1 MRVHELASELDMS
14 SKELLQKLHD
24 LGVEVKSHM
33 SSVDEDSIQLMREGY
48 GGETASAAAP
58 QPAEEA
64 ADRVDAG
71 EEEAVLEEKTAA
83 KEDKEEARA
92 LPEAAPEEPQAE
104 KTEEK
109 VLRMKG
115 SIVVKELAENL
126 NVKPNALISE
136 LMQMNVLAS
145 INQKLDVNVARSVA
159 EKHGYTVEQE
169 KRGAEKKAPPKKA
182 GKEEKDRPED
192 LSTRPPIVTMIGHV
206 DHGKTS
212 LLDKIRNT
220 AVTASED
227 GGITQH
233 IGAYTIE
240 VDGRWISFLD
250 TPGHAAFT
258 AMRARGAN
266 LTDIAVIVIAADDG
280 VMPQTR
286 EAINHAQAAGV
297 SIMIAINKIDLPGA
311 NPDKVRQQLQGM
323 GLAPE
328 EWGGEIICCPV
339 SATTGE
345 GIDHLL
351 EMILLQSEVLELK
364 ANFKKRAKGYVVEA
378 QMEPGMGPTANL
390 LVMEGTLKVGDP
402 VLCGQYWG
410 RVRALIN
417 DRGVKIKS
425 ATPSVPV
432 KCLGLSGIPEA
443 GAEFSVSVSDK
454 AARSEAEDYGVQL
467 RVEQKLRPKRASLE
481 DLYDHLHEESKEELR
496 VIIKADT
503 QGSVEA
509 VAGAL
514 EAIESDKVNLNILL
528 AGTGN
533 VNANDVTLASASDAV
548 IIGFHVGKESGV
560 SAAAR
565 HEGVEIRLHS
575 VIYELID
582 EVRNAMTGLL
592 VPRVQEK
599 VLGHAR
605 VKQVFGVGKRGKA
618 AGCVVEDGAARS
630 NARVRIKR
638 EEETIYEGKV
648 LSLKRFQDD
657 VSRVREGQ
665 ECGIMLES
673 YMNFREGDILEL
685 YELEEIEETL

>member
-1 MRVHELASELDMS
+1 MRVYELASELDLS
-14 SKELLQKLHD
+14 SKELLQKLRK

-33 SSVDEDSIQLMREGY
+33 SSVDEDSIELMREEHTGQ
-48 GGETASAAAP
+48 GAKTTAS
-58 QPAEEA
+58 QPVEEA
-64 ADRVDAG
+64 ADRIDAAEQATVEEEKSAG
-71 EEEAVLEEKTAA
+71 EDVKEETATPVEPSPMESEPEESEEKI
-83 KEDKEEARA
+83 
-92 LPEAAPEEPQAE
+92 LHI
-104 KTEEK
+104 
-109 VLRMKG
+109 KG
-115 SIVVKELAENL
+115 SIVVKELAEQL
-126 NVKPNALISE
+126 NIKPNALIAQ
-136 LMQMNVLAS
+136 LMQMNILAS
-145 INQKLDVNVARSVA
+145 INQKLDIHVARTVA
-159 EKHGYTVEQE
+159 SKHGYTVEQE
-169 KRGAEKKAPPKKA
+169 KRGAEKKAQPQKTEE
-182 GKEEKDRPED
+182 KEEDRPED
-192 LSTRPPIVTMIGHV
+192 LSIRPPIVTMIGHV

-220 AVTASED
+220 AVTATED

-240 VDGRWISFLD
+240 VNGRWISFLD

-280 VMPQTR
+280 VMPQTK
-286 EAINHAQAAGV
+286 EAIKHAQAAGV
-297 SIMIAINKIDLPGA
+297 SIMVAINKIDVPGA
-311 NPDKVRQQLQGM
+311 NPDKVRQQLQGA

-339 SATTGE
+339 SAITGD

-364 ANFKKRAKGYVVEA
+364 ANFKKRARGYVVEA

-390 LVMEGTLKVGDP
+390 LVKEGTLKVGDP

-417 DRGVKIKS
+417 DRGVKVKS

-443 GAEFSVSVSDK
+443 GAEFRVCASNK
-454 AARSEAEDYGVQL
+454 TAKTEAEEYAIKV
-467 RVEQKLRPKRASLE
+467 RVEQKSRPKRASLD

-496 VIIKADT
+496 VIVKADT

-509 VAGAL
+509 VTGSL
-514 EAIESDKVNLNILL
+514 ESIESNKVNLNILL
-528 AGTGN
+528 SSTGN
-533 VNANDVTLASASDAV
+533 VNANDVTLASASDAI

-560 SAAAR
+560 SATAR

-592 VPRVQEK
+592 APRVNEK

-605 VKQVFGVGKRGKA
+605 VKQVFSVGKRGRA
-618 AGCVVEDGAARS
+618 AGSIVEDGVAVA
-630 NARVRIKR
+630 NARIRIKR
-638 EEETIYEGKV
+638 DQETIYEGKV
-648 LSLKRFQDD
+648 LSLKRYQDD
-657 VSRVREGQ
+657 VSRVRAGQ

-685 YELEEIEETL
+685 YELEEVEETL

>member
-1 MRVHELASELDMS
+1 MRVYELASELDMS
-14 SKELLQKLHD
+14 SKELLQKLRK

-33 SSVDEDSIQLMREGY
+33 SSVDEDSIGLMREEHGS
-48 GGETASAAAP
+48 ETAPEAAA

-64 ADRVDAG
+64 ADRIDAAEQEAVV
-71 EEEAVLEEKTAA
+71 EEETVAEEV
-83 KEDKEEARA
+83 KEEAEA
-92 LPEAAPEEPQAE
+92 LSEAAPEELRPE
-104 KTEEK
+104 ETEEK
-109 VLRMKG
+109 ILRIKG
-115 SIVVKELAENL
+115 SIVVKELAEKL
-126 NVKPNALISE
+126 NIKPNALIAE

-145 INQKLDVNVARSVA
+145 INQKLDINVARSVG

-169 KRGAEKKAPPKKA
+169 KRGAERKAAPKKA
-182 GKEEKDRPED
+182 EEKEEDRPED
-192 LSTRPPIVTMIGHV
+192 LSIRPPIVTMIGHV

-212 LLDKIRNT
+212 LLDRIRNT
-220 AVTASED
+220 AVTSTED

-280 VMPQTR
+280 IMPQTK
-286 EAINHAQAAGV
+286 EAIKHAQAAGV
-297 SIMIAINKIDLPGA
+297 SIMVAINKIDLPGA
-311 NPDKVRQQLQGM
+311 NPDKVKQQLQGL

-328 EWGGEIICCPV
+328 EWGGEVICCPV
-339 SATTGE
+339 SAITGD

-364 ANFKKRAKGYVVEA
+364 ANFKKRARGYVVEA

-390 LVMEGTLKVGDP
+390 LVKEGTLKVGDP
-402 VLCGQYWG
+402 VLCGQHWG
-410 RVRALIN
+410 RIRALIN
-417 DRGVKIKS
+417 DRGVKVKS

-443 GAEFSVSVSDK
+443 GAEFRVYPSDK
-454 AARSEAEDYGVQL
+454 AAKSEAEEYAVKV
-467 RVEQKLRPKRASLE
+467 RVEQKSRPKRASLD
-481 DLYDHLHEESKEELR
+481 DLYDHLQEESKEELR
-496 VIIKADT
+496 VIVKADT

-514 EAIESDKVNLNILL
+514 EAIESEKVKLNILL
-528 AGTGN
+528 SGTGN

-560 SAAAR
+560 SAGAR

-592 VPRVQEK
+592 APRIQEK

-605 VKQVFGVGKRGKA
+605 VKQVFEVGKRGRA
-618 AGCVVEDGAARS
+618 AGSIVEDGVAVA

-638 EEETIYEGKV
+638 EEDTIYEGKV
-648 LSLKRFQDD
+648 LSLKRYQDD
-657 VSRVREGQ
+657 VSRVRAGQ

-673 YMNFREGDILEL
+673 YMNFQEGDILEL

>member
-1 MRVHELASELDMS
+1 MRVYELASELDLS
-14 SKELLQKLHD
+14 SKELLKKLRE

-33 SSVDEDSIQLMREGY
+33 SSVDEDSIELMREERTGQ
-48 GGETASAAAP
+48 GAQASTS

-64 ADRVDAG
+64 ADRIDAAEQETVEEEESAG
-71 EEEAVLEEKTAA
+71 EDVEEETETPVQ
-83 KEDKEEARA
+83 
-92 LPEAAPEEPQAE
+92 PAPEES
-104 KTEEK
+104 EEK
-109 VLRMKG
+109 ILHIKG
-115 SIVVKELAENL
+115 SIVVKELAEKL
-126 NVKPNALISE
+126 NVKPNTLIAQ
-136 LMQMNVLAS
+136 LMQMNILAS
-145 INQKLDVNVARSVA
+145 INQKLDIHVARTIA
-159 EKHGYTVEQE
+159 GKYGYTVEQE
-169 KRGAEKKAPPKKA
+169 KRGADKKAAPQKTEE
-182 GKEEKDRPED
+182 KEEDRPED
-192 LSTRPPIVTMIGHV
+192 LSIRPPIVTMIGHV

-220 AVTASED
+220 AVTATED

-240 VDGRWISFLD
+240 VNGRWISFLD

-280 VMPQTR
+280 VMPQTK
-286 EAINHAQAAGV
+286 EAIKHAQAAGV
-297 SIMIAINKIDLPGA
+297 SIMVAINKVDLPGA
-311 NPDKVRQQLQGM
+311 NPDKVKQQLQGA

-328 EWGGEIICCPV
+328 EWGGEVICCPV
-339 SATTGE
+339 SAITGD

-364 ANFKKRAKGYVVEA
+364 ANFKKRARGYVVEA

-390 LVMEGTLKVGDP
+390 LVKEGTLKVGDP
-402 VLCGQYWG
+402 VLCGRYWG

-417 DRGVKIKS
+417 DRGVKVKS

-443 GAEFSVSVSDK
+443 GAEFRVCATDK
-454 AARSEAEDYGVQL
+454 TAKTEAEEYAVKV
-467 RVEQKLRPKRASLE
+467 RVEQKSRPKRASLD

-496 VIIKADT
+496 VIVKADT

-509 VAGAL
+509 VTGSL
-514 EAIESDKVNLNILL
+514 ESIESEKVNLNILL
-528 AGTGN
+528 SGTGN
-533 VNANDVTLASASDAV
+533 VNANDVSLASASDAI

-560 SAAAR
+560 SATAR

-592 VPRVQEK
+592 APRVNEK

-605 VKQVFGVGKRGKA
+605 VKQVFSVGKRGRA
-618 AGCVVEDGAARS
+618 AGSIVEDGVAVA

-638 EEETIYEGKV
+638 DQETIYEGKV
-648 LSLKRFQDD
+648 LSLKRYQDD
-657 VSRVREGQ
+657 VSRVRAGQ

-685 YELEEIEETL
+685 YELEEVEETL